1 VAGTLGLLKRLRL
14 FPHTVPPSGNK
25 PDTTRETGWYP
36 DLVFTGGTFESG
48 LAFFADPLGR
58 ITRFSRDPADLAAA
72 RRLPGQA
79 AAPGLVDSH
88 ALPLHRLL
96 RGRTAG
102 DGSPVFDPG
111 AHGTVA
117 PLTADDLYDTA
128 RMAFLEMLL
137 SGTTCVGAFVAA
149 GREPLAG
156 AVAGDSLP
164 DRLVL
169 RAARDTGIRIAFF
182 KTACIQNLAT
192 PSSGAF
198 TDAAEY
204 VRETEELRTWVARE
218 LPGDETWL
226 GVGLHGVDAP
236 SPTSLKPLG
245 TYAHAQRMRLHIRM
259 GGGLE
264 PADGSLRAL
273 AAEGLVDKRTTLIHA
288 RLEADDVRLLETAR
302 AAVCL
307 CPSTEA
313 ALRADY
319 ALEER
324 LQRAGVSVPLGTDG
338 GARLNLLGEARR
350 LAAATGT
357 PVDARRAAALLE
369 HATVA
374 GARSLGAPSGA
385 LEVGRPADF
394 FTVHL
399 FDPSIAGAAPDTLL
413 AHIVLALERR
423 AIREVWIGARQRI
436 SAGRHPQQGPIVGRF
451 VEAQRRLWPG
461 VS

>member
-1 VAGTLGLLKRLRL
+1 M
-14 FPHTVPPSGNK
+14 PQPSNK

-36 DLVFTGGTFESG
+36 DLVYTGGKFESG

-58 ITRFSRDPADLAAA
+58 ITRFSREPADLAAA

-79 AAPGLVDSH
+79 AVPGLVDSH

-96 RGRTAG
+96 RGRVS
-102 DGSPVFDPG
+102 DGTSPVFDPG
-111 AHGTVA
+111 AHGAAAT
-117 PLTADDLYDTA
+117 LTADDLYDTA

-137 SGTTCVGAFVAA
+137 SGTTCVGAFVAS

-156 AVAGDSLP
+156 SVAGSSLP
-164 DRLVL
+164 DQLVL
-169 RAARDTGIRIAFF
+169 RAARDVGIRIAFF
-182 KTACIQNLAT
+182 KTACIQNPAT
-192 PSSGAF
+192 PANGAF
-198 TDAAEY
+198 ADATEY
-204 VRETEELRTWVARE
+204 AREMDELRAWVARE

-226 GVGLHGVDAP
+226 GVGLHGVDSTLPA
-236 SPTSLKPLG
+236 SLKSLG
-245 TYAHAQRMRLHIRM
+245 VYAHAQRMRLHVRM
-259 GGGLE
+259 GDGGAL
-264 PADGSLRAL
+264 GTSTLRAL

-288 RLEADDVRLLETAR
+288 RLGEDDVRLLESAR

-313 ALRADY
+313 ALRADH

-338 GARLNLLGEARR
+338 GARLSLLGEARR
-350 LAAATGT
+350 LAAATGA
-357 PVDARRAAALLE
+357 PVDAKRAAALLE

-399 FDPSIAGAAPDTLL
+399 FDPSIAGAAADTLL

-461 VS
+461 VP